1 MDKKRL
7 RAEVRLL
14 KRVVISEEDMEWA
27 RKVVDRLLESDLDD
41 LDRYAYETALV
52 VIYCRPFSGN
62 ERKTSDKIGDLPDKS
77 RKTFNDLERKV
88 HDRVLKNYRNKLFA
102 HSDSDAHGVTIGI
115 HEVGGAK
122 LAVPTKWAYKP
133 MLSQADLQTLKKCIE
148 KVSEYLLEEHWRIQS
163 FLPEGHHT

>member
-7 RAEVRLL
+7 RVEVRLL

-27 RKVVDRLLESDLDD
+27 RKVVDRLLERDLDN

-52 VIYCRPFSGN
+52 VIYCRPFSGSKS
-62 ERKTSDKIGDLPDKS
+62 KTSGKIGELPDKS

-88 HDRVLKNYRNKLFA
+88 HGRVLKNYRNKLFA
-102 HSDSDAHGVTIGI
+102 HSDSDAHGVMIGI
-115 HEVGGAK
+115 HEVEGAK

-133 MLSQADLQTLKKCIE
+133 MLGQADLQTLKKCIE
-148 KVSEYLLEEHWRIQS
+148 KVSEYLLEEHRRIQS